1 VNNGETPQG
10 APQPSADRLASIT
23 RRVRLPTALGTS
35 VQTARNRAARFL
47 HASTWFPHVPL
58 AILVGATGLLQIL
71 ITSGS
76 LRRLLATEGHSIAS
90 LAGGLGMPEIRGAPQ
105 EAIGALLIIVGIG
118 LLWRS
123 RLCWVIAF
131 LLALA
136 TVALE
141 LTPISTASRPLE
153 AFSVLLLLLLLAS
166 RRSFT
171 RVSLATATLFA
182 LVSVL
187 FALGYGVLGSYV
199 LGSGF
204 SPKII
209 TFIDAVYFTVIT
221 MSTVGYGDITPR
233 TADARVFTV
242 SLIVLGLAVFATS
255 LPAIV
260 APLIDKRIMNLLQPR
275 KRKMKRAS
283 HVIIVGDGPLAH
295 DAARALAARGLQT
308 TAILAEKPDAAADQ
322 PEDFVV
328 GDGSDTQTLRGVHIA
343 EARAVLA
350 LSDDD
355 SYNAFVV
362 LAAKELNPNVRTVA
376 AVSDTRNTSRVARTR
391 PDVLL
396 TLPQLGSELL
406 AMALSGEE
414 IKADALISQ
423 LLKLG

>member
-1 VNNGETPQG
+1 VNDAEP
-10 APQPSADRLASIT
+10 ARKL
-23 RRVRLPTALGTS
+23 RLPTALSVSVRVMRSRIARLLHTS
-35 VQTARNRAARFL
+35 A
-47 HASTWFPHVPL
+47 WFPHVPL
-58 AILVGATGLLQIL
+58 GILVGATGLLQL
-71 ITSGS
+71 LLTSGS
-76 LRRLLATEGHSIAS
+76 LKRLLASGEHSIVF
-90 LAGGLGMPEIRGAPQ
+90 LAGGLGIPEIRGAPQ
-105 EAIGALLIIVGIG
+105 EAIGGLLILVAIG

-123 RLCWVIAF
+123 RLAWVIAL
-131 LLALA
+131 LLAAA
-136 TVALE
+136 TVFLE
-141 LTPISTASRPLE
+141 LFSPFSTASRSLE
-153 AFSVLLLLLLLAS
+153 IFSVLLLLLLLLS
-166 RRSFT
+166 RRSFS
-171 RVSLATATLFA
+171 RISLTTATLFA
-182 LVSVL
+182 LMGVL
-187 FALGYGVLGSYV
+187 VTLGYGVIGSYV

-204 SPKII
+204 DPKISN
-209 TFIDAVYFTVIT
+209 FIDAIYFTVIT

-233 TADARVFTV
+233 TADARLFTV

-260 APLIDKRIMNLLQPR
+260 APLIDKRMMNLLQPR

-283 HVIIVGDGPLAH
+283 HVIVVGDGPLAQ
-295 DAARALAARGLQT
+295 DAARALAARGVQT
-308 TAILAEKPDAAADQ
+308 TAILSQKPAAEGDQ

-328 GDGSDTQTLRGVHIA
+328 GDGSDTETLRAVHLA

-376 AVSDTRNTSRVARTR
+376 AVSDTRNSGRVARTR

-396 TLPQLGSELL
+396 TLPQLGGELL

>member
-1 VNNGETPQG
+1 MSV
-10 APQPSADRLASIT
+10 RMT
-23 RRVRLPTALGTS
+23 RS
-35 VQTARNRAARFL
+35 RAARFL
-47 HASTWFPHVPL
+47 HASSWFPHVPL

-71 ITSGS
+71 LTSGS
-76 LRRLLATEGHSIAS
+76 LKRLLATQGHSLVS
-90 LAGGLGMPEIRGAPQ
+90 LAGGLGIPQIRGAPQ
-105 EAIGALLIIVGIG
+105 EAIGGLLIIVGIG

-123 RLCWVIAF
+123 RLAWVIAF
-131 LLALA
+131 LLGLA

-141 LTPISTASRPLE
+141 LSPLSTASRPLE
-153 AFSVLLLLLLLAS
+153 VFSVLLLLLLITS

-171 RVSLATATLFA
+171 RVSLTTATFFA
-182 LVSVL
+182 LVGVL
-187 FALGYGVLGSYV
+187 VTLGYGVLGSYV

-204 SPKII
+204 EPKI
-209 TFIDAVYFTVIT
+209 TNFIDAVYFTIVT
-221 MSTVGYGDITPR
+221 MSTVGYGDITPVTP
-233 TADARVFTV
+233 TARLFAV

-260 APLIDKRIMNLLQPR
+260 APFVDKRMMNLLQPR
-275 KRKMKRAS
+275 RRKMKRAS
-283 HVIIVGDGPLAH
+283 HVIVVGDGPLAQ
-295 DAARALAARGLQT
+295 DAARALTARGQQATLV
-308 TAILAEKPDAAADQ
+308 LSEKPDADADQ

-328 GDGSDTQTLRGVHIA
+328 GDGSDTETLRRVHIA

-350 LSDDD
+350 LSEDD

-362 LAAKELNPNVRTVA
+362 LAAKELNPKVRTVA
-376 AVSDTRNTSRVARTR
+376 AVSDTRNTGRVARTR

-396 TLPQLGSELL
+396 TLPQLGGELL